1 MSYIEPTPLTAEAIR
16 ALRRGHNISIGSHID
31 REGYIHSADIV
42 VTREKGDKIE
52 RTAVGTVPAH
62 AAYSGT
68 LKGTCCDRHKGGSVH
83 TSLRNYDAESIPTA
97 LNTVLACL
105 KQGDKIYV
113 EWREAGNTSPV
124 MEEHG
129 MIMDQLVLRVHRPRK
144 GGKKDQIL
152 IFDLD
157 HVITT
162 STSSARWFHT
172 R

>member
-16 ALRRGHNISIGSHID
+16 ALRRATSISIGSHID
-31 REGYIHSADIV
+31 AEGYIHAADITC
-42 VTREKGDKIE
+42 TREKGDTVT
-52 RTAVGTVPAH
+52 RTAMGTVPAH

-68 LKGTCCDRHKGGSVH
+68 LKGPCCDRHRGGVVH
-83 TSLRNYDAESIPTA
+83 TSLRNYDAESIPTT

-105 KQGDKIYV
+105 KQGDKLHI

-144 GGKKDQIL
+144 GGKPDQIL

-162 STSSARWFHT
+162 PDSTARWFHT
-172 R
+172 K

>member
-1 MSYIEPTPLTAEAIR
+1 MPYIEPTPLTAAALKE
-16 ALRRGHNISIGSHID
+16 LRRATTITIGSHID
-31 REGYIHSADIV
+31 AEGYVHAANIV
-42 VTREKGDKIE
+42 VIRETSKEVHRYHLDP
-52 RTAVGTVPAH
+52 VPAH

-68 LKGTCCDRHKGGSVH
+68 LKGTCCDRHKGGVIF
-83 TSLRNYDAESIPTA
+83 TSLRNYNAESIPTT

-105 KQGDKIYV
+105 KQGDKLYI

-157 HVITT
+157 HTITT
-162 STSSARWFHT
+162 SDSSARWFHT
-172 R
+172 K

>member
-1 MSYIEPTPLTAEAIR
+1 MPYIEPTPLTATALKE
-16 ALRRGHNISIGSHID
+16 LRRATTITIGSHID
-31 REGYIHSADIV
+31 AEGYVHAANIV
-42 VTREKGDKIE
+42 VIRETSKEVHRYHLDP
-52 RTAVGTVPAH
+52 VPAH

-68 LKGTCCDRHKGGSVH
+68 LKGTCCDRHKGGVIF
-83 TSLRNYDAESIPTA
+83 TSLRNYNAESIPTT

-105 KQGDKIYV
+105 KQGDKLYI

-162 STSSARWFHT
+162 SDSSARWFHT
-172 R
+172 K

>member
-1 MSYIEPTPLTAEAIR
+1 MPYIEPTPLTAAALKE
-16 ALRRGHNISIGSHID
+16 LRRATTITVGSHID
-31 REGYIHSADIV
+31 AEGYVREAHIV
-42 VTREKGDKIE
+42 VIRETPKVVHRYHLDP
-52 RTAVGTVPAH
+52 VPAH

-68 LKGTCCDRHKGGSVH
+68 LKGTCCDRHKGGAIF
-83 TSLRNYDAESIPTA
+83 TSLRNYNAETIPTT
-97 LNTVLACL
+97 LGTVLACL
-105 KQGDKIYV
+105 KQGDKLHI

-144 GGKKDQIL
+144 GGKPDQIL

-162 STSSARWFHT
+162 PDSTARWFHT
-172 R
+172 K